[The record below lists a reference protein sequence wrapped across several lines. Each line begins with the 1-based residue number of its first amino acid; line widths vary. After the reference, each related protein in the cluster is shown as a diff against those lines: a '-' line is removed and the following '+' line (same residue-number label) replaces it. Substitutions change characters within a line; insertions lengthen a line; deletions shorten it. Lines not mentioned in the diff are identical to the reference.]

1 MHKAANSGILGK
13 TRRGVLHARSA
24 LCVRDRTGTV
34 PTTQYHTKLR
44 IGDLREAVVKH
55 CYLLVQLS
63 RRFALSLNDRR
74 GSFGDEVLV
83 GELGVDAVEL
93 LLSGRRALLLS
104 LARSASKST
113 RSPMGIYIFAAS
125 VTMQTAPSI
134 SMPSSTSTSGRAR
147 ELLHELAGKSEGIDI
162 GGADIY
168 FRSL

>member
-1 MHKAANSGILGK
+1 M
-13 TRRGVLHARSA
+13 
-24 LCVRDRTGTV
+24 RDRTGTV

-44 IGDLREAVVKH
+44 IGDFGEAVVKH

-83 GELGVDAVEL
+83 GELRVDAVEL
-93 LLSGRRALLLS
+93 LLSGGELFVESCALGFKVNEV
-104 LARSASKST
+104 AH
-113 RSPMGIYIFAAS
+113 GDIYLCGVGDDADCA
-125 VTMQTAPSI
+125 VYLDAVLNLDL
-134 SMPSSTSTSGRAR
+134 GRAR